1 MRLRSKIHLYSS
13 VLFAAVIILMNLSIY
28 ALFSR
33 MSMNSELDRA
43 EAEAVTAAAGLR
55 QAADAAAVKDLLR
68 AYVPLDGMLGVVG
81 VNGAVEGRVTSEGE
95 QELSRWKLTYAEQ
108 REARTV
114 RFEGRTFSY
123 ASIPVIWSA
132 GEVAN
137 VQVLQSLE
145 PAADDLRVL
154 RRVLIAVTILAL
166 LPVFLSSWLLG
177 RLVMHPIQAMTSTMR
192 EIRGSGSFRRLEQR
206 DGARDELAEMG
217 ETFNSMMDQLESN
230 YDKQKSFV
238 SNASHELKTP
248 LTVIESYASLLLRR
262 GKDKPELLEES
273 IQAIHSESVRMK
285 EMTEQLLLL
294 ARPKEQWLVSLGQ
307 VDLGAAAEE
316 SARAFRN
323 AYGREIA
330 VDLPEQMEQSVL
342 AWTDAGKLK
351 QLLFILLDNARKYSE
366 EQIVITV
373 TRKSDGGALLRVVD
387 RGIGIPK
394 EQLPK
399 VFDRFYRV
407 DESRTRGI
415 GGAGLGL
422 SLGKELADAIGA
434 ELTLDSV
441 EGLGTTATITLSAKS
456 NGDQVSF
463 SQRVKKEEGER

>member
-28 ALFSR
+28 ALFWR

-55 QAADAAAVKDLLR
+55 EAADAAAMKDLLR

-81 VNGAVEGRVTSEGE
+81 DNGAVEGRVTSVG
-95 QELSRWKLTYAEQ
+95 QPDLSRWKLAFADQ
-108 REARTV
+108 REVRTV

-123 ASIPVIWSA
+123 ASIPVIWSV

-145 PAADDLRVL
+145 PAADNLRVL
-154 RRVLIAVTILAL
+154 SRVLIAVTILAL

-192 EIRGSGSFRRLEQR
+192 EIRGSGSFRRLKQR

-330 VDLPEQMEQSVL
+330 VDLPKQSVL
-342 AWTDAGKLK
+342 AWTDGGKLK

-373 TRKSDGGALLRVVD
+373 TRKSDGGALLRIVD

-441 EGLGTTATITLSAKS
+441 EGLGTTATIILSAKS